1 MQYRVKGWLSE
12 ARVLVAKP
20 DALNPIPKIPM
31 VEGELIPK
39 SWLCCPHVLHSVQ
52 TQINKYNLG
61 KLR

>member
-31 VEGELIPK
+31 VEGE
-39 SWLCCPHVLHSVQ
+39 
-52 TQINKYNLG
+52 N
-61 KLR
+61 